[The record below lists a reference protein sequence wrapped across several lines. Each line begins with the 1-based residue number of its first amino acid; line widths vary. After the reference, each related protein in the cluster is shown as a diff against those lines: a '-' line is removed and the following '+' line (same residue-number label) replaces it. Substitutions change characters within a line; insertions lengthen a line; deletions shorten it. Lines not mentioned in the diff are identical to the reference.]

1 MGFDLIL
8 ADTTFWVNRG
18 RMMGLR
24 CLWNST
30 WMVNWWRYRSAVC
43 QLGIIALSV
52 KPQFVSIQS
61 VNILSLADFV
71 WLSEGLCVVFVMS
84 FFFFCIFVRVRRSYL
99 TCEILFF
106 FPFFFFFFLVGE
118 EGFPFDTRNA
128 QVERIQAHTHTHEA
142 VCSKIYSGMPPDC
155 RHFSVVSVKQY
166 DTPWFKNGTSC
177 IRVSDMS
184 SDFKAIRETE
194 NIVGI
199 GLNSHFRN
207 GVIFPRVAFEG
218 HNYYE

>member
-1 MGFDLIL
+1 MLFVSLVLSRWALSHNSCQYSLWIFYHL
-8 ADTTFWVNRG
+8 PIIFN
-18 RMMGLR
+18 
-24 CLWNST
+24 LWNPFF
-30 WMVNWWRYRSAVC
+30 
-43 QLGIIALSV
+43 LFFL
-52 KPQFVSIQS
+52 
-61 VNILSLADFV
+61 
-71 WLSEGLCVVFVMS
+71 
-84 FFFFCIFVRVRRSYL
+84 FFFFW
-99 TCEILFF
+99 
-106 FPFFFFFFLVGE
+106 VGE

>member
-84 FFFFCIFVRVRRSYL
+84 FFFFLYL
-99 TCEILFF
+99 CTCEAIIFNLWNPIFLSF
-106 FPFFFFFFLVGE
+106 LFFFFLGWGGGVSFWHEKRAGRKN
-118 EGFPFDTRNA
+118 TST
-128 QVERIQAHTHTHEA
+128 HTHTRGGLFEDLFWDATWLSSFFCRLCETIRHA
-142 VCSKIYSGMPPDC
+142 V
-155 RHFSVVSVKQY
+155 V
-166 DTPWFKNGTSC
+166 
-177 IRVSDMS
+177 
-184 SDFKAIRETE
+184 
-194 NIVGI
+194 
-199 GLNSHFRN
+199 
-207 GVIFPRVAFEG
+207 
-218 HNYYE
+218 